1 MDRPTFPGTVFA
13 GKPGMKTIMKFAFS
27 LLFLLPQLQAHAQSK
42 PYDDLLILYVDEDYE
57 KCIQRAERHTEHKD
71 SRRDPLPYL
80 YASMCYF
87 EISKIPKYQEMEEY
101 RRADRDALK
110 WAAKYRRKDKN
121 LEFFANY
128 EDYWRE
134 LNTVAQEVGLNHFD
148 AKEYSKARSQ
158 FQRITRYNP
167 ENPGAWQMLALAQS
181 AMKATRDAAESKQ
194 QFQEALDNVPNIAQ
208 LPQDQRVLLREGL
221 IRSAEH
227 LLTLGKLDS
236 ARTTV
241 EIGSPHFLENPEF
254 RALYEEVE
262 AP

>member
-1 MDRPTFPGTVFA
+1 
-13 GKPGMKTIMKFAFS
+13 MKTMTKLAFG
-27 LLFLLPQLQAHAQSK
+27 LLFLLPQLHASAQSK

-57 KCIQRAERHTEHKD
+57 KCVQRAERYTERKD

-87 EISKIPKYQEMEEY
+87 EISKIPKYQEMDEY
-101 RRADRDALK
+101 RRAGRDALK
-110 WAAKYRRKDKN
+110 WAAKYRRKDKHM
-121 LEFFANY
+121 EFFADY

-134 LNTVAQEVGLNHFD
+134 LNTVAQEVGLNYFD

-158 FQRITRYNP
+158 FQRMARYNP

-181 AMKATRDAAESKQ
+181 GMKAVRDAADSKK
-194 QFQEALDNVPNIAQ
+194 QFQEALANVPNIAQ
-208 LPQDQRVLLREGL
+208 LPLDQRVLLREGL
-221 IRSAEH
+221 IRSTEH

-241 EIGSPHFLENPEF
+241 EIGSPHFMENPEF
-254 RALYEEVE
+254 RALYEGVE
-262 AP
+262 RP